1 MQCAWNV
8 VLQKF
13 CSAENSVVVRSSVVR
28 DRPPGGVTAGKAGNN
43 DQPHLDLTLIIIA
56 LIILIFY
63 TIIYCDGMYMSEKM
77 EVS

>member
-1 MQCAWNV
+1 MQ
-8 VLQKF
+8 KSH
-13 CSAENSVVVRSSVVR
+13 SAETSVVARSSVVR

-43 DQPHLDLTLIIIA
+43 DQPHFDLTLIIIA

-63 TIIYCDGMYMSEKM
+63 TIIYCDGMYMCEKM

>member
-1 MQCAWNV
+1 MQCARNV
-8 VLQKF
+8 VVQKSH
-13 CSAENSVVVRSSVVR
+13 SAETSVVVRSSVVR
-28 DRPPGGVTAGKAGNN
+28 DRPPGGVTVGKAGNN

-56 LIILIFY
+56 LIILIFC